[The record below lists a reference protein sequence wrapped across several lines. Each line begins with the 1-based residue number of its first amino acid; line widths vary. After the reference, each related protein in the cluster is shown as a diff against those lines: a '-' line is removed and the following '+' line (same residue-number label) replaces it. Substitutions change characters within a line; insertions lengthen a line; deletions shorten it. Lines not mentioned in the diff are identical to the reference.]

1 MYGFSFMVRKTMKVS
16 LFIDKNDEFYH
27 WSGIRGFN
35 YDLEDIEKDLIKE
48 FGKDWL
54 IKTVKEMAIN
64 ERRKLTESIDLVRFE
79 WIGDLLW

>member
-1 MYGFSFMVRKTMKVS
+1 MYGFNFIIRKTMRVS
-16 LFIDKNDEFYH
+16 LFIDPNNDLYH
-27 WSGIRGFN
+27 WSYIRGFN

-54 IKTVKEMAIN
+54 IKTVKEMAIT

-79 WIGDLLW
+79 